1 MVAQVVDELVT
12 TLTLDTEPYEKA
24 EARAE
29 RATDR
34 TFRKQQERARI
45 TERTNK
51 DQQRRLGDVAKG
63 VKSFATQ
70 VTAAVGIVTGLGAA
84 VVGTMTG
91 FLGFETALR
100 RQAVGTQLS
109 NKQMQAWG
117 ATMRRLGGDADA
129 GAAAIANLAREQREG
144 LLTGNAPTLM
154 ALSRM
159 GVNVDPSRNIQDIL
173 GDAQAAYRAAPTGQR
188 QQMESSLSAQGVSPD
203 LILAIKSERDVRE
216 VFTQSLSQ
224 ATEENR
230 KALDALADALES
242 AKASSIS
249 IAATLVEAL
258 QPQIEAAADKLK
270 ALATDVAQFAQDVRA
285 AGGGVDGFQIAL
297 DRNVPMLG
305 RLFEGF
311 RMEAEILSGAAQLV
325 IGAFRKFLGLIPGGL
340 AMLNRIR
347 APWGD
352 KGLVDDIRDRVRS
365 ATGTPDGLSVGQRIA
380 LAIDNT
386 VRTSVA
392 NARAYNTPDASPSN
406 PNPSNLPRNVEN
418 DLPAGPVRGNVE
430 NDLPAGPVRGKVE
443 NDLPAGPVRGKV
455 DAQSLMNRMI
465 TQYGLNA
472 QQAAGVVANLQRESG
487 LNTAAYNGAGG
498 GTGARGLAQWR
509 GARSAAFK
517 ARYGVMP
524 NQATVEQQIEFMF
537 SDPYERQLMQ
547 KAMANGSTASEYG
560 VAFSRIFE
568 AHGNPA
574 EDARRGRLAASLVA
588 GSQGPATGANT
599 GTTINVARVE
609 VNANNP
615 AEFANGMQRLDGS
628 QSYNTVVR

>member
-173 GDAQAAYRAAPTGQR
+173 GDAQAAYRAAPAGQR

-406 PNPSNLPRNVEN
+406 PNPSNLPRNIEN
-418 DLPAGPVRGNVE
+418 DLPAGPG
-430 NDLPAGPVRGKVE
+430 
-443 NDLPAGPVRGKV
+443 RGKV

-487 LNTAAYNGAGG
+487 LDTAAYNGAGG

-524 NQATVEQQIEFMF
+524 DQATVEQQLEFMF

-588 GSQGPATGANT
+588 GGQGPVAGANT